1 MHAICALW
9 CNVVYGWLGAGNK
22 QTLTRR
28 PTEAQANT
36 NMFIYKKNPPLHWP
50 RTIEY
55 ENISNML
62 ERLLFVLYMY
72 MEIGNARLWRTSSL
86 RIGNAVNHLLTSA
99 HTQLFFLMQ
108 ASSLVGRPSDI
119 MSRNFSMK
127 GGGGGQGVSR
137 VPPNFFLTKKAPLF
151 LCPKSPFYALL
162 NS

>member
-36 NMFIYKKNPPLHWP
+36 NMFIYKKNPPSPLHWSG
-50 RTIEY
+50 TIKY
-55 ENISNML
+55 DNISNML

-127 GGGGGQGVSR
+127 GGGGGVQGT
-137 VPPNFFLTKKAPLF
+137 PQLFFDQKSTSF

>member
-50 RTIEY
+50 GTIEY
-55 ENISNML
+55 ENRSNML

-108 ASSLVGRPSDI
+108 ASSLGKSSSI

-127 GGGGGQGVSR
+127 GEGGGRCLGYPQT
-137 VPPNFFLTKKAPLF
+137 FFCPKSTSF
-151 LCPKSPFYALL
+151 LCPKSSFYALL